1 MLLNAKM
8 PPHWRSLS
16 IWLLYIAGFF
26 PAAWSFYL
34 GMTDAL
40 GADPVKAFEH
50 SLGLWSLR
58 FLVLTLAVSPLR
70 NLGGPN
76 LIRYR
81 RALGL
86 LCFYYVMMHFTF
98 YAVVDQALVLS
109 AILDDV
115 LTRPFLMLGMAA
127 LLMLVPLAA
136 TSNSFSIKHLGAN
149 WSRLHKLIYVI
160 AISAALHYALSTKIW
175 MAEHYFYLSLIAVLL
190 GFRVVW
196 YMERR
201 GRRRIGRPV
210 ASH

>member
-1 MLLNAKM
+1 M
-8 PPHWRSLS
+8 PGRWRSSS
-16 IWLLYIAGFF
+16 IWAVYVVGLL
-26 PAAWSFYL
+26 PAIWAFYL

-50 SLGLWSLR
+50 ILGLWSLR
-58 FLVLTLAVSPLR
+58 FLIITLAISPLR

-86 LCFYYVMMHFTF
+86 LCFYYVAMHFAF

-109 AILDDV
+109 AVLDDV
-115 LTRPFLMLGMAA
+115 LKRPFLMLGMAA
-127 LLMLVPLAA
+127 LVMLVPLAV
-136 TSNSFSIKHLGAN
+136 TSNNFSIKRLGAN

-175 MAEHYFYLSLIAVLL
+175 GAEHYFYLSLIAILL
-190 GFRVVW
+190 AFRVVW
-196 YMERR
+196 HFERR
-201 GRRRIGRPV
+201 SRKQVARPV
-210 ASH
+210 PSR